1 MRLILRVSAVAN
13 KRPQREFA
21 SVPGGKM
28 IDKQVTKTHE
38 TDRHTETVCR
48 ILSGK

>member
-1 MRLILRVSAVAN
+1 MRLILRLSAVAY
-13 KRPQREFA
+13 KRPQWEFA

-38 TDRHTETVCR
+38 TDRHTEAVCR
-48 ILSGK
+48 LVSRK

>member
-1 MRLILRVSAVAN
+1 MRLILSLSAVAN

-28 IDKQVTKTHE
+28 VDKQVTKTHE
-38 TDRHTETVCR
+38 TDRHTVAVCR
-48 ILSGK
+48 LLSRK